1 MFDVSWTDPTRETV
15 GQRKSRKDQHANS
28 LRQTPSIRSSRSTN
42 SSQVVAKSSLLNLFT
57 GGKKGD
63 LTRTGSQPKL
73 SALRPE
79 SSKSK
84 ASRRVSSYTV
94 ASDSS
99 SHDVS
104 IPTTATTTTRI
115 PVNSLFTG
123 GPYQSDERSSLSEGT
138 CIHIYQ
144 CSTNTP
150 QSQNQSSLDGQV
162 VQERPN
168 RHGARSNRPPVGA
181 DLRNL

>member
-28 LRQTPSIRSSRSTN
+28 LRQTPSIRSSRSTD
-42 SSQVVAKSSLLNLFT
+42 SSQAVAKPSLLNLFT

-63 LTRTGSQPKL
+63 LIRTGSQPKL

-84 ASRRVSSYTV
+84 ASRRASSYTV
-94 ASDSS
+94 SSDHS
-99 SHDVS
+99 SHEVS
-104 IPTTATTTTRI
+104 IPTTTTTRI
-115 PVNSLFTG
+115 PANNLFTG
-123 GPYQSDERSSLSEGT
+123 NPYQSDEQSSLSEGT
-138 CIHIYQ
+138 CIHIHQ
-144 CSTNTP
+144 CSTNTS
-150 QSQNQSSLDGQV
+150 QSRNQSSLDGQV
-162 VQERPN
+162 VQERLN

>member
-15 GQRKSRKDQHANS
+15 AQRKSRKDQHANS
-28 LRQTPSIRSSRSTN
+28 LRQTPSIRSSRSTD
-42 SSQVVAKSSLLNLFT
+42 SSQAVAKPSLLNLFT
-57 GGKKGD
+57 GSKKGD

-94 ASDSS
+94 ASEHS

-104 IPTTATTTTRI
+104 IPTTTTTRI

-123 GPYQSDERSSLSEGT
+123 NPYQSDEQSSLSEGT
-138 CIHIYQ
+138 CIQFYQ
-144 CSTNTP
+144 CSTKTS

-162 VQERPN
+162 VQERLS
-168 RHGARSNRPPVGA
+168 RHGARPNRPPVGE